1 MSINIH
7 ADASAVQLAME
18 TTTKLSQ
25 LGIVSTSKNSLIGY
39 IHELG
44 QKPFGY
50 VLISNLQVCFVCIV
64 LTNQLKNKI
73 KLLINFLTT
82 MCI

>member
-18 TTTKLSQ
+18 TTRKLSQ